1 MSFRGF
7 FLGRIFLGRIFLGGI
22 FFYDIQSANFTVFVG
37 RLQVEAK
44 TRASEMAAAGLM
56 RASRAAD
63 QAAKTIPQT
72 IDDAVKRE
80 LAAVD
85 ERTPGQLN
93 STI

>member
-1 MSFRGF
+1 
-7 FLGRIFLGRIFLGGI
+7 
-22 FFYDIQSANFTVFVG
+22 
-37 RLQVEAK
+37 
-44 TRASEMAAAGLM
+44 MAAAGLM

-85 ERTPGQLN
+85 ERTPG
-93 STI
+93 